1 MFSQSADEPA
11 ADQSPAPIGMR
22 ELPPQPARPVMPV
35 YSVPVPGPSRDHSAP
50 GPDDSVVA
58 RDDHVEGTFT
68 SRGTVVVMG
77 SVKGRIEA
85 VRVRIE
91 DGATVEADV
100 IVDEA
105 IIAGMFSGNLTCRER
120 LEAHASGRING
131 HVETFKLMLH
141 EGASVEGEMHMLSDA
156 PRDASMTVRGTA
168 PLRGEARPEGRSQ
181 APDLA
186 TGAPA
191 MGAPATGAQATGA
204 PGPAT
209 GAPGPAMGAPATG
222 ASATGAPAAK
232 PAPIVTPSSV
242 AKTSSST
249 AATPRTS
256 VTPTTTP
263 AAAPAATPAPAS
275 APSAEA
281 TAARQRSAIAE
292 TLRLETMRVAPRA
305 TTSAR
310 RPSNP
315 VSTGSP
321 LGNGSRGRG
330 GTTPTGF

>member
-191 MGAPATGAQATGA
+191 MGAPATGA
-204 PGPAT
+204 
-209 GAPGPAMGAPATG
+209 PGPAMGAPATG

-263 AAAPAATPAPAS
+263 AAAPAPAS
-275 APSAEA
+275 APGAEG

>member
-191 MGAPATGAQATGA
+191 
-204 PGPAT
+204 T

-222 ASATGAPAAK
+222 APATCAPGPAMGAPATGVPAAK
-232 PAPIVTPSSV
+232 PAPIVTPSSA

-263 AAAPAATPAPAS
+263 AAAPAPAS
-275 APSAEA
+275 APGAEG

>member
-11 ADQSPAPIGMR
+11 ADQSPAPIGMH

-35 YSVPVPGPSRDHSAP
+35 YSVPVPAPSRDHSAP

-191 MGAPATGAQATGA
+191 MGAPATGA
-204 PGPAT
+204 
-209 GAPGPAMGAPATG
+209 PGPAMGAPATG

-249 AATPRTS
+249 AATPHTS

-263 AAAPAATPAPAS
+263 AAAPAPAS
-275 APSAEA
+275 APGAEG